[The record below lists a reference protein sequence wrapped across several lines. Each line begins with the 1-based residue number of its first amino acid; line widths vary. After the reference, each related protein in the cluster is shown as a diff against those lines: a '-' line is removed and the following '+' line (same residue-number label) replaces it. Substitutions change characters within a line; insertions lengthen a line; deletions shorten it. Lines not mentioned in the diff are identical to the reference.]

1 MLRVFKKYYPIRNVF
16 FVIGEGLFI
25 FLSVLLSSLIILGPE
40 FLNNDQYL
48 ILKILLIA
56 VVCQTCLY
64 YNDLYDIKFSENLKE
79 LSFRL
84 LQALG
89 FTAIFLSLIYF
100 IIPKAMIGSA
110 IFFISICF
118 VILIIISWRFCY
130 TIALE
135 RGLFNQKI
143 ILLGSADL
151 IGKITQEINERK
163 DCGYTI
169 VYEFPEVI
177 HQSDLNEGQKGNPG
191 TLCGQKYE
199 GLSEMAKKW
208 GIKKIIVA
216 IQEKRKTFP
225 HDELLK
231 CRVNGI
237 EVIEGNS
244 FYEML
249 TGKLIV
255 KAINPSWL
263 IFSEGFRKS
272 PTRRLMKRSVDLLLS
287 CTMLILF
294 FPLIIVIALLIK
306 IDSKGPIIFSQERVG
321 QKGKIY
327 RMHKFRSMVENAE
340 TQSGPVWAQDDDAR
354 ITRVGSIIRKL
365 RLDELPQLW
374 NVLKGDMS
382 FVGPRPERDHFVK
395 DLEGLI
401 PYYRERHTVKP
412 GITGWAQVSYDYGAS
427 VEDAI
432 EKLNYDLFYIKNMSF
447 FMDLIIVLR
456 TIKIVLFQKGAR

>member
-25 FLSVLLSSLIILGPE
+25 FLSVFLSSLIILGPE
-40 FLNNDQYL
+40 LLNHDHYL

-56 VVCQTCLY
+56 IVCQICLY
-64 YNDLYDIKFSENLKE
+64 YNDLYDIKFSENFKE
-79 LSFRL
+79 LGLRL

-100 IIPKAMIGSA
+100 IIPTAMIGSA
-110 IFFISICF
+110 IFLISIGF

-130 TIALE
+130 TIAIE

-143 ILLGSADL
+143 ILLGSAHL
-151 IGKITQEINERK
+151 IGKIKQEISERK

-169 VYEFPEVI
+169 VSEFPEVN
-177 HQSDLNEGQKGNPG
+177 HRSDLNSDRKDNPG
-191 TLCGQKYE
+191 TLIGQKYE

-225 HDELLK
+225 LNELLK

-272 PTRRLMKRSVDLLLS
+272 RTRRLMKRSVDLLLS
-287 CTMLILF
+287 CIMLILF
-294 FPLIIVIALLIK
+294 FPLIIIPTGQRTMILLWTRQLLVSLSRYI
-306 IDSKGPIIFSQERVG
+306 PI
-321 QKGKIY
+321 
-327 RMHKFRSMVENAE
+327 
-340 TQSGPVWAQDDDAR
+340 
-354 ITRVGSIIRKL
+354 
-365 RLDELPQLW
+365 
-374 NVLKGDMS
+374 
-382 FVGPRPERDHFVK
+382 
-395 DLEGLI
+395 
-401 PYYRERHTVKP
+401 
-412 GITGWAQVSYDYGAS
+412 
-427 VEDAI
+427 
-432 EKLNYDLFYIKNMSF
+432 
-447 FMDLIIVLR
+447 
-456 TIKIVLFQKGAR
+456 